1 MDKQH
6 SNPKINPYNTSPSR
20 GGQTNPYH
28 RNDNTT
34 PIVEYQVAQG
44 RPLEN
49 ATAAAASTVPETP
62 ATKVK
67 TSNAEVQTDEV

>member
-1 MDKQH
+1 VDKQH

-20 GGQTNPYH
+20 GGKTNPYH
-28 RNDNTT
+28 QNVNAT

-62 ATKVK
+62 AAKVE
-67 TSNAEVQTDEV
+67 TSDAEVQTDEV